1 MFMSDISTIMRRMR
15 LYADRSLADR
25 GIGFPEQ
32 LVLMHLSA
40 EGTSNQESIA
50 SKFNIDKGAV
60 AKTIAKLEE
69 KGLVIRQVNPENKR
83 EKQVSLAPS
92 AHEVL
97 KAMAHTLQGL
107 ETTMFQGLTEEEI
120 AVTCASLARIAAN
133 LTEEQ
138 KE

>member
-1 MFMSDISTIMRRMR
+1 MSDISTIMRRMR

-83 EKQVSLAPS
+83 EKQVSLPPS

-97 KAMAHTLQGL
+97 KAMSHTLQGL